1 MIEADQP
8 LLPVADGRRAVVII
22 DTPGGPGGE
31 NGGKMIGQWDPP
43 GMFLSMRC
51 WKMVGTW
58 DVMFN
63 VFFFKLSHD
72 ASILEYRF

>member
-1 MIEADQP
+1 
-8 LLPVADGRRAVVII
+8 
-22 DTPGGPGGE
+22 
-31 NGGKMIGQWDPP
+31 MIGQWDPP

-63 VFFFKLSHD
+63 VFFLKLSHD